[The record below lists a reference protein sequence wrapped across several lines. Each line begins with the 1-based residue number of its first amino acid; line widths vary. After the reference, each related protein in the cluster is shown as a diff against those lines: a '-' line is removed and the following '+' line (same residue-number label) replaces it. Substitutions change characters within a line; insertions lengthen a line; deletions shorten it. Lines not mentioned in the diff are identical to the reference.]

1 MSLTYPNTTNPF
13 AVPLAAGDQLVTD
26 DVASPYPDAF
36 GAIKTGTDLRRAA
49 LATLQ
54 LWMPTYIAEIARQAG
69 LVPPGIPGLAAIAS
83 WQVVA
88 NFDELPDSNLPCL
101 MVTSPGVAGKPVRHG
116 SGLTDVIWGLD
127 VYVVISGQ
135 DWGDTADKVGYYAAA
150 ARAALAQ
157 HGSLGGLAEW
167 TRWEGESY
175 GRIPQR
181 QSRTLGGALV
191 MFHSCVRSVLN
202 THAGP
207 ATIFGGGTGP
217 DTPPFDVLA
226 TPTPLPVVTKIG
238 INIANERPGVQNVE
252 GASTSAATAPATLDE
267 SEALA
272 GEATSTSQ
280 AETPNI

>member
-1 MSLTYPNTTNPF
+1 MSYSNTTNPF

-26 DVASPYPDAF
+26 DVASPYPDPF
-36 GAIKTGTDLRRAA
+36 GAIKTGADLRRAA
-49 LATLQ
+49 LDTLKV
-54 LWMPTYIAEIARQAG
+54 WMPTYIAEVARQAG
-69 LVPPGIPGLAAIAS
+69 LVPPGIPGLTAIAS

-101 MVTSPGVAGKPVRHG
+101 MVTSPGVVGKPVRHG

-135 DWGDTADKVGYYAAA
+135 DWGDTADKVGYYAGA

-191 MFHSCVRSVLN
+191 MFHTRVRSVLD
-202 THAGP
+202 TDA
-207 ATIFGGGTGP
+207 GP

-226 TPTPLPVVTKIG
+226 MPTPLPVVTSLD
-238 INIANERPGVQNVE
+238 INVANERPGALNVE
-252 GASTSAATAPATLDE
+252 GASTATATAPATLDE
-267 SEALA
+267 AQALV
-272 GEATSTSQ
+272 GTSTSASE
-280 AETPNI
+280 AEAPNI